1 MTVEI
6 HRIGPEDA
14 TLLLDTVRPAFA
26 ARPPL
31 DPPAA
36 TLTETAESL
45 ADLLS
50 RRGGLLARLDGEPV
64 GGLVLDPV
72 GTTMYVR
79 RFGVLPGVQG
89 HGIAARLIQAAVTE
103 AEGYDDLTVVA
114 RLELPETVGFWERRG
129 FREVRRHEPNVEL
142 RRPLNTFLFDVPDAD
157 AMRALGESLAAQLR
171 AGDLVVLSG
180 ELGAGKTT
188 FAQGLGAGLEVRGP
202 ITSPTFVI
210 ARVHPSLVD
219 GPALVHVDAYRL
231 GGIDELDDLDL
242 DTSLD
247 DAVTVVEWGE
257 GIAEGL
263 AESRLEIRVIRALAH
278 AEDAED
284 HDPRRVLM
292 TPVGPRWYELE
303 VPDTRREPLAAKP
316 GETLLV
322 DFWACAEDDLR
333 DLDREVPLTMSILV
347 PEHRDRVLLVHNAR
361 TAEWELPL
369 ARLGADDLPRE
380 AVIEQFRAVTGSDPG
395 PVELAGVATI
405 QYGHQRRIKRVAVY
419 CTRLSGAEGMR
430 PGGDVDGLT
439 WWDPAEEQTGL
450 SAIDAHLVRV
460 LRGSD
465 DSAD

>member
-1 MTVEI
+1 M
-6 HRIGPEDA
+6 RN
-14 TLLLDTVRPAFA
+14 
-26 ARPPL
+26 
-31 DPPAA
+31 
-36 TLTETAESL
+36 
-45 ADLLS
+45 
-50 RRGGLLARLDGEPV
+50 
-64 GGLVLDPV
+64 
-72 GTTMYVR
+72 
-79 RFGVLPGVQG
+79 
-89 HGIAARLIQAAVTE
+89 
-103 AEGYDDLTVVA
+103 
-114 RLELPETVGFWERRG
+114 
-129 FREVRRHEPNVEL
+129 EPNVEL
-142 RRPLNTFLFDVPDAD
+142 RRPLNTFLFDVPDPD
-157 AMRALGESLAAQLR
+157 AMRDLGHSLAEQLR

-188 FAQGLGAGLEVRGP
+188 FTQGLGTGLAVRGP

-210 ARVHPSLVD
+210 ARLHPSEVE

-242 DTSLD
+242 DASLD
-247 DAVTVVEWGE
+247 DVVTVVEWGE

-278 AEDAED
+278 ADGAED

-303 VPDTRREPLAAKP
+303 VPDSRRPPLAAKP

-322 DFWACAEDDLR
+322 DFWTGAEDELR

-347 PEHRDRVLLVHNAR
+347 PEHDDRVLLVHNLR

-369 ARLGADDLPRE
+369 ARLGGDESPRA
-380 AVIEQFRAVTGSDPG
+380 AVAEQFRVATGVDASDM
-395 PVELAGVATI
+395 VFAGVATV

-419 CTRLSGAEGMR
+419 RCALAGNAGMS

-439 WWDPAEEQTGL
+439 WWDPAADHPGL

-460 LRGSD
+460 LRG
-465 DSAD
+465 

>member
-1 MTVEI
+1 MSVEI
-6 HRIGPEDA
+6 HLIGPADA
-14 TLLLDTVRPAFA
+14 ETLLNAIRPAFE

-36 TLTETAESL
+36 TLTETPASL
-45 ADLLS
+45 AELLS
-50 RRGGLLARLDGEPV
+50 HRGGLLARLDGEPV
-64 GGLVLDPV
+64 GGLVLDPD

-89 HGIAARLIQAAVTE
+89 HGIAARLITAAVKE

-114 RLELPETVGFWERRG
+114 RLELPQTVGFWERRG

-157 AMRALGESLAAQLR
+157 AMRDLGRSLAKQLR

-188 FAQGLGAGLEVRGP
+188 FTQGLGAGLAVRGP

-231 GGIDELDDLDL
+231 GGVAELDDLDL
-242 DTSLD
+242 DTSFD

-263 AESRLEIRVIRALAH
+263 AESRLEVRVIRALAH
-278 AEDAED
+278 SDDASD

-292 TPVGPRWYELE
+292 MPVGPRWYELE
-303 VPDTRREPLAAKP
+303 VPDSQRQPLAAKP

-322 DFWACAEDDLR
+322 DFWTCAEDDLR
-333 DLDREVPLTMSILV
+333 DLDRDVPLTMSILV
-347 PEHRDRVLLVHNAR
+347 PEHEDRVLLVHNTR

-369 ARLGADDLPRE
+369 ARLRDDESPRE
-380 AVIEQFRAVTGSDPG
+380 AVVDQFRATTGGDPG
-395 PVELAGVATI
+395 EVLFAGVATI
-405 QYGHQRRIKRVAVY
+405 QYGHQRRIKRVAIY
-419 CTRLSGAEGMR
+419 RSALPGAAGLS
-430 PGGDVDGLT
+430 PSGDVDGLA
-439 WWDPAEEQTGL
+439 WWKPAEDHAGL

-460 LRGSD
+460 LRGT
-465 DSAD
+465 

>member
-1 MTVEI
+1 MSVEI
-6 HRIGPEDA
+6 DPIGPDDAA
-14 TLLLDTVRPAFA
+14 TLLAAIRPAFE

-36 TLTETAESL
+36 TLTETVESL
-45 ADLLS
+45 GELLS
-50 RRGGLLARLDGEPV
+50 HRGGLLARLDGVPV
-64 GGLVLDPV
+64 GGLVLDPD

-79 RFGVLPGVQG
+79 RFGVLPEVQG
-89 HGIAARLIQAAVTE
+89 HGIAARLIQGAVKA
-103 AEGYDDLTVVA
+103 AEGFDDLTVVA

-157 AMRALGESLAAQLR
+157 AMRDLGRSLAEQLK

-180 ELGAGKTT
+180 QLGAGKTT
-188 FAQGLGAGLEVRGP
+188 FTQGLGAGLEVRGP

-210 ARVHPSLVD
+210 ARVHPSLVG

-231 GGIDELDDLDL
+231 GGVDELDDLDL

-263 AESRLEIRVIRALAH
+263 AESRLEVRVIRALAH
-278 AEDAED
+278 ADDHVD

-292 TPVGPRWYELE
+292 MPVGPRWYELE
-303 VPDTRREPLAAKP
+303 VPNDRPPLAAKP

-322 DFWACAEDDLR
+322 DFWACAEADLL
-333 DLDREVPLTMSILV
+333 DLDRDVPLTMSILV
-347 PEHRDRVLLVHNAR
+347 PEHDARVLLVHNSR

-369 ARLGADDLPRE
+369 ARLGDDGSPRK
-380 AVIEQFRAVTGSDPG
+380 AVVDQFRTATGGDPG
-395 PVELAGVATI
+395 EVEFAGVATI
-405 QYGHQRRIKRVAVY
+405 QYGHQRRIKRVAVF
-419 CTRLSGAEGMR
+419 RSALPGIAGLSAA
-430 PGGDVDGLT
+430 GDVDGLA
-439 WWDPAEEQTGL
+439 WWNPAEDHAGL
-450 SAIDAHLVRV
+450 SEIDAHLVRV
-460 LRGSD
+460 LRNT
-465 DSAD
+465 

>member
-1 MTVEI
+1 MSVEI
-6 HRIGPEDA
+6 RPVGPADA
-14 TLLLDTVRPAFA
+14 ATLLDTVRPAFE

-36 TLTETAESL
+36 TLTETVESF

-50 RRGGLLARLDGEPV
+50 HRGGLLALLDGEPV

-72 GTTMYVR
+72 GTTMYIR
-79 RFGVLPGVQG
+79 RFGVLPRAQG

-129 FREVRRHEPNVEL
+129 FREVRRQEPNVEL
-142 RRPLNTFLFDVPDAD
+142 RRPLNTFLFDVPDPD
-157 AMRALGESLAAQLR
+157 AMRALGHSLAEQLR

-210 ARVHPSLVD
+210 ARVHPSLVA
-219 GPALVHVDAYRL
+219 GPALIHVDAYRL

-242 DTSLD
+242 DATLD

-263 AESRLEIRVIRALAH
+263 AESRLELRVIRALAH
-278 AEDAED
+278 ADDAED

-303 VPDTRREPLAAKP
+303 VPDTRRPPLAAKP

-322 DFWACAEDDLR
+322 DFWHCAEDELQ
-333 DLDREVPLTMSILV
+333 DLDREVPLTMSILL
-347 PEHRDRVLLVHNAR
+347 PEHGDRVLLVHNLR

-369 ARLGADDLPRE
+369 ARLAVGEPPRD
-380 AVIEQFRAVTGSDPG
+380 AVVDQFRTTTGGDPG
-395 PVELAGVATI
+395 PVEFAGVATV

-419 CTRLSGAEGMR
+419 RTALPTDTGLR
-430 PGGDVDGLT
+430 PDGDVDGLT
-439 WWDPAEEQTGL
+439 WWDPTEDQAGL

-460 LRGSD
+460 LRGT
-465 DSAD
+465 